1 MIDFKV
7 KNTDIK
13 DFLNKDGIQGL
24 ENISEYINY
33 GIHSTII
40 NQFGN
45 IVQELENQYAIKI
58 LNSFIDG
65 KDNAFTSSKYIRKNI
80 TSIDKFKITILLIR
94 STIERYAFNVVEKRQ
109 RTFENDEDK
118 VSQTITELVANGD
131 LNDVLTWIKS
141 DHRIIQMLI
150 ENYVALSYQSDK
162 KLRDIYT
169 KITISHPKTN
179 KALEQLN
186 LELKSIKEK
195 QI

>member
-1 MIDFKV
+1 MDFKV

-13 DFLNKDGIQGL
+13 SFLNKSGIQGL
-24 ENISEYINY
+24 ENISEYMNY

-45 IVQELENQYAIKI
+45 ISPELENKYASKI
-58 LNSFIDG
+58 LNNFMVG
-65 KDNAFTSSKYIRKNI
+65 KSNAFTSSNNIRRNI

-94 STIERYAFNVVEKRQ
+94 SAIERYAFNAIEKQ
-109 RTFENDEDK
+109 QTNFENDEDK
-118 VSQTITELVANGD
+118 VSQTITELVARGD

-169 KITISHPKTN
+169 QITNSHPKTN

-186 LELKSIKEK
+186 LELNSTKEK
-195 QI
+195 QM